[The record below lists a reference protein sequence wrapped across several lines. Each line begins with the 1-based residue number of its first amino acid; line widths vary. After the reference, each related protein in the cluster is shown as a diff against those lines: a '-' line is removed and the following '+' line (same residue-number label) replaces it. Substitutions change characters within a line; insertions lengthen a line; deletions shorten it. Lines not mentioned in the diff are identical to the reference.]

1 MRENVP
7 TTGTSLSLTFFFS
20 VTYCNL
26 YISVAQVRLAKS
38 SVKVI
43 KEMNSTARDEAGNPA
58 MGQTSA
64 RFSVSVKCPT
74 SEK

>member
-1 MRENVP
+1 M
-7 TTGTSLSLTFFFS
+7 
-20 VTYCNL
+20 
-26 YISVAQVRLAKS
+26 AQVRLAKS

-64 RFSVSVKCPT
+64 RFSVSVKYPT